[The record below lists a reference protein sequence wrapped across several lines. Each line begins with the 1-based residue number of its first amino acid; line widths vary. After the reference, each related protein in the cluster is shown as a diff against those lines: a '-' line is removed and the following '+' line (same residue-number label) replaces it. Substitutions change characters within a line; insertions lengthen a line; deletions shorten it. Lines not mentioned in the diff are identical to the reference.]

1 MQSLLRKLF
10 FLLFLFSSLEVSSAG
25 KSASENPQSGRII
38 ELVESIPVETTLDNP
53 NIRNT
58 PEVWIEMINSA
69 KYKIDIE
76 QFYITSEKGEMLE
89 GILNALVSAAERGV
103 KIRII
108 VDSKMYVTYPD
119 DVNRLEQQNPNIIKH
134 VIDFGRLAGGIQH
147 AKFFIVDESDIF
159 LGSQNFDWR
168 AMNHIHEL
176 GVKVKDSDIANLYTK
191 LFDSDWDYCE
201 KNDGETWKNFYPTSV
216 ILLSKYLTDSYYG
229 SVELI
234 PTMSPPPFI
243 SADNFQ
249 DERNLLEMIDSAK
262 EEVCLQFLTY
272 KTSLKE
278 GGTFFLDSALVNA
291 ASRGVKVKL
300 IVSDWSIG
308 EYAINDLKRLA
319 GINNIEVKYSSIPEW
334 SGGHLP
340 FARVE
345 HCKYAVAD
353 NNVCWIGTAN
363 AEKSYFRNSRNVGV
377 VIDNSKIASEV
388 KDIFMKDWNGPYTYY
403 ITTGGNYTPRKRE

>member
-1 MQSLLRKLF
+1 MRSSLWKLF
-10 FLLFLFSSLEVSSAG
+10 FLLFVFSSLEVFPQN
-25 KSASENPQSGRII
+25 ENPRSGRTI

-58 PEVWIEMINSA
+58 PEIWLEMINSA

-89 GILNALVSAAERGV
+89 GILNALIGAAERGV

-119 DVNRLEQQNPNIIKH
+119 DINRLEQQNPNIIKH

-147 AKFFIVDESDIF
+147 AKFFIIDESEVF

-176 GVKVKDSDIANLYTK
+176 GVRIKEPDIAYLYSA
-191 LFDSDWDYCE
+191 LFNSDWDYCE
-201 KNDGETWKNFYPTSV
+201 KNDNETWKNFYMPKAG
-216 ILLSKYLTDSYYG
+216 LLNTHLTDSYYG
-229 SVELI
+229 SVILT

-243 SADNFQ
+243 SIENFQ
-249 DERNLLEMIDSAK
+249 DERNLVEIIDSAK

-272 KTSLKE
+272 KSSLKE
-278 GGTFFLDSALVNA
+278 GGTFSLDSALVNA

-308 EYAINDLKRLA
+308 EYAIKDLIRLA
-319 GINNIEVKYSSIPEW
+319 GINNIEVKYSLIPEW

-345 HCKYAVAD
+345 HCKYAAAD

-363 AEKSYFRNSRNVGV
+363 AEKSYFRNTRNVGV
-377 VIDNSKIASEV
+377 VIDNTKLTSEV
-388 KDIFMKDWNGPYTYY
+388 KDIFMKGWNGPYTYY
-403 ITTGGNYTPRKRE
+403 ITPGGKYTPRKKE

>member
-1 MQSLLRKLF
+1 MRSSLRKLF
-10 FLLFLFSSLEVSSAG
+10 FILFVFSSLEVFSQ
-25 KSASENPQSGRII
+25 SENPQSGRTI

-58 PEVWIEMINSA
+58 PEVWLEMINTA
-69 KYKIDIE
+69 KYNIDIE
-76 QFYITSEKGEMLE
+76 QFYITSEKGELLE
-89 GILNALVSAAERGV
+89 GILNALVGAAERGV
-103 KIRII
+103 KIRIL

-119 DVNRLEQQNPNIIKH
+119 DVNRLEQQSPNIIKH

-147 AKFFIVDESDIF
+147 AKFFIVDESEIF
-159 LGSQNFDWR
+159 IGSQNFDWR

-176 GVKVKDSDIANLYTK
+176 GVRVKEPDIAYLYSA
-191 LFDSDWDYCE
+191 LFDSDWDYSE
-201 KNDGETWKNFYPTSV
+201 KNDNESWKNFYMPKAG
-216 ILLSKYLTDSYYG
+216 LLNTHLTDSYYG
-229 SVELI
+229 SVILT

-243 SADNFQ
+243 SIENFQ
-249 DERNLLEMIDSAK
+249 DERKLLEMIDSAK
-262 EEVCLQFLTY
+262 DEVCLQFLTY

-278 GGTFFLDSALVNA
+278 GGIFSLDSALVNA

-308 EYAINDLKRLA
+308 EYAIKDLQRLA
-319 GINNIEVKYSSIPEW
+319 GINNIEVKYNSIPEW

-345 HCKYAVAD
+345 HCKYAAVD
-353 NNVCWIGTAN
+353 NNICWIGTAN

-377 VIDNSKIASEV
+377 VIDNGKISSEV
-388 KDIFMKDWNGPYTYY
+388 KDIFMKDWNGSYTYY
-403 ITTGGNYTPRKRE
+403 ITPGGNYTPRKKE